1 MASIDLQTII
11 TILAVCALL
20 FFAYNYFKNRGRNLL
35 GSGQGFSPRTNW
47 GENPAKPDQKAILIQ
62 LRKGIRQQHDQLTTL
77 FKDFD
82 KFLDNLQKKKA
93 YEESKALPR
102 KGYLM

>member
-20 FFAYNYFKNRGRNLL
+20 FFAYNYFKNRGRSSL
-35 GSGQGFSPRTNW
+35 GSGQGFPPQTRGW

-62 LRKGIRQQHDQLTTL
+62 LRKGMRLQHDQLTNL

-82 KFLDNLQKKKA
+82 KFLDNLQKKRA
-93 YEESKALPR
+93 YEELQRPR
-102 KGYLM
+102 